1 LRVKISTRWGEEESS
16 GDDGSSPREE
26 RRALANDPLVKM
38 VTEIFDG
45 KVSAIRTGP
54 RFR

>member
-1 LRVKISTRWGEEESS
+1 MKISTRGGEEESSS

-38 VTEIFDG
+38 VTDVFDG